1 MKYAGG
7 IFQPNSKNYHKSKI
21 IMSEEKQQEATTDV
35 KSDAVETKETT
46 AAAPEADAKD
56 KAASDAPAA
65 TPGDRGPRNRRGG
78 GNDRRRGGDR
88 RGGRRNRRGG
98 RQERVRPEFDQKIVS
113 IRRVTRVMAGGRR
126 FSFSVSMVIGDKKGK
141 VGVGVGKAGDTQ
153 LAIEKAVR
161 DAKKHMIV
169 VPMDKDGRIPH
180 DVHTKFAS
188 SEVMIMPAPGRGLVA
203 GSSVR
208 TVLELAGVKDVTA
221 KIFSRSKNKLNN
233 ARAAVEALKQLKNG

>member
-1 MKYAGG
+1 
-7 IFQPNSKNYHKSKI
+7 
-21 IMSEEKQQEATTDV
+21 MSETKQQEATTDV
-35 KSDAVETKETT
+35 TSDAAVATPA
-46 AAAPEADAKD
+46 AAAP
-56 KAASDAPAA
+56 KAAPATDAPAA
-65 TPGDRGPRNRRGG
+65 TTPDRGPR
-78 GNDRRRGGDR
+78 RRRGGNNDR
-88 RGGRRNRRGG
+88 RGGAGGRRPRRGG

-161 DAKKHMIV
+161 DAKKHMII
-169 VPMDKDGRIPH
+169 VPLNKEGHIPH
-180 DVHTKFAS
+180 DVHVKYAS
-188 SEVMIMPAPGRGLVA
+188 SEVMMMPAPGRGLVA

-208 TVLELAGVKDVTA
+208 TVLELAGVKDITA

>member
-1 MKYAGG
+1 
-7 IFQPNSKNYHKSKI
+7 
-21 IMSEEKQQEATTDV
+21 MSEQEKQEATNEEAAV
-35 KSDAVETKETT
+35 AVETPASDTKEVST
-46 AAAPEADAKD
+46 
-56 KAASDAPAA
+56 DAPATDESKRDERPA
-65 TPGDRGPRNRRGG
+65 RGRGGRGGDR
-78 GNDRRRGGDR
+78 NDRRNPRRPR
-88 RGGRRNRRGG
+88 RGGRRDERP
-98 RQERVRPEFDQKIVS
+98 RQEFEQKIVS

-126 FSFSVSMVIGDKKGK
+126 FSFSVSMVIGDKKGR

-161 DAKKHMIV
+161 AAKKAMIT
-169 VPMDKDGRIPH
+169 VPMNKDGHIPH
-180 DVHTKFAS
+180 DVHTKYAS

-233 ARAAVEALKQLKNG
+233 ARAAVEALKQLKTE

>member
-1 MKYAGG
+1 
-7 IFQPNSKNYHKSKI
+7 
-21 IMSEEKQQEATTDV
+21 MSEKEQQEATTDV
-35 KSDAVETKETT
+35 KSDAATT
-46 AAAPEADAKD
+46 AAAPTEKGAT
-56 KAASDAPAA
+56 DAPAA
-65 TPGDRGPRNRRGG
+65 EGDQRGPRRRGPGGRRGG
-78 GNDRRRGGDR
+78 NDR
-88 RGGRRNRRGG
+88 RGGRRPRRGG
-98 RQERVRPEFDQKIVS
+98 RPERVRPEFDQKIVS

-141 VGVGVGKAGDTQ
+141 VGVGIGKAGDTQ

-161 DAKKHMIV
+161 DAKKNMIV
-169 VPMDKDGRIPH
+169 VPMDKDARIPH
-180 DVHTKFAS
+180 DVHVKYAS

-233 ARAAVEALKQLKNG
+233 ARAAVEALKQLKKG